1 MTQYLHEIVLR
12 CLCAL
17 GNLTLEVWKYLQFC
31 MLEDNPEVMVHTT
44 FLHIGLEAAHAV
56 YY

>member
-12 CLCAL
+12 RLCTL
-17 GNLTLEVWKYLQFC
+17 ENLTLGIWEYLQFC

-44 FLHIGLEAAHAV
+44 FLHIGPQAAHAV
-56 YY
+56 YF